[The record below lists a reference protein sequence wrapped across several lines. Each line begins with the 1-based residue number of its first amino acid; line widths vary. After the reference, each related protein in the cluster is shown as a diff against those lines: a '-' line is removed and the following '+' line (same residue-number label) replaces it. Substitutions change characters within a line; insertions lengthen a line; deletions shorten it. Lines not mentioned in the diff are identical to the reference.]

1 MKKLAVSLMAI
12 LVALTMVACAC
23 KAEIAAV
30 DRLGEQQEKLWTK
43 YAFYV
48 AADPK
53 LDAAAKN
60 DELKL
65 IDSLRHLHA
74 SVRKSLGD

>member
-1 MKKLAVSLMAI
+1 MRKLAFI
-12 LVALTMVACAC
+12 GVAALAMLCAACTCA
-23 KAEIAAV
+23 AERKAV
-30 DRLGEQQEKLWTK
+30 DRLDEQQEKLWTK

-48 AADPK
+48 ASDPK

-65 IDSLRHLHA
+65 IDSLRSIMKSLK
-74 SVRKSLGD
+74 KSLGD

>member
-1 MKKLAVSLMAI
+1 MRKLASI
-12 LVALTMVACAC
+12 GVALVVLLCSACTC
-23 KAEIAAV
+23 TAERKAV

-48 AADPK
+48 ASDPR
-53 LDAAAKN
+53 LDEAAKN

-65 IDSLRHLHA
+65 LDSLRSLLA
-74 SVRKSLGD
+74 SLRESLGD